1 MELLIQHEANVN
13 VNARNKSDLRPPWR
27 LASGG
32 RRADL
37 IQALI
42 QHGVDVLL

>member
-27 LASGG
+27 LASRGG
-32 RRADL
+32 RADL
-37 IQALI
+37 IRALF
-42 QHGVDVLL
+42 QHRVDVLL